1 MHDNWSFGFLD
12 VPFGKKETIAA
23 NSHIFK
29 FCKRAFMVISI
40 PIVFSQT
47 LHKTSDRYIKKRNDR
62 NFENHY
68 IIIIHKSFNYS
79 NTQTDML
86 YLEFFNDT
94 TNEI

>member
-1 MHDNWSFGFLD
+1 
-12 VPFGKKETIAA
+12 
-23 NSHIFK
+23 
-29 FCKRAFMVISI
+29 MVISI